1 MRSAAWLALAI
12 LPSVLTPAQ
21 LSAQKKPFDAAA
33 LLRVQ
38 RLSDPQLSPDGRT
51 VAFQSAVADMDGNRT
66 VRSIWTVPLEGN
78 GAMPHKLAE
87 PAERPRWSADGK
99 SIFYESSTGGSSQIW
114 SVNPDG
120 SGQRQVTH
128 LATDV
133 DGEIVSADGKYLV
146 VTSNVYPECG
156 ADDACNRKLLDAA
169 KKNPASARL
178 ITGLLYRHWN
188 AWEDKTVSHLL
199 SISLLTGKVV
209 DLTPGKRPVPV
220 FALGE
225 PDDYAISPDGKEVC
239 YAMNQDEVP
248 AAGTNS
254 DLFVVPVEGGV
265 SHKITGSPG
274 ADSSPRYSP
283 DGRYLAYRSQAR
295 GGYESDRWRL
305 AVLERASGKLTLPT
319 DAIDRSVRSFA
330 WAPDS
335 TRVFFGA
342 IDRGHQAIQFVG
354 VEGGGTRI
362 ALTGNNTL
370 DDMQFTP
377 DGKTMIF
384 TRQSGSSPVEICR
397 ASSSGQAVPLT
408 HLNDELLGQYELTA
422 LEEFRVK
429 SADGAEIQSFVV
441 KPPGFSA
448 SRKYAVLLLIHG
460 GPEGEWGESWSARW
474 NAQVLAGAGYVVV
487 MPNPRGSI
495 GYGQKF
501 TEDIAQDWGGKPF
514 DDIMA
519 VTDYV
524 AKLPYVDAERMA
536 AAGGSYGGYMV
547 DWMLGHT
554 DRFRAF
560 VSHSGVFDLRAWAEA
575 TEELWFP
582 VWEFGGMPWDN
593 AEVYDKWSPNRFAKD
608 FATPTLVIQG
618 EQDFRVPYTQSLQLF
633 TALQMRKVPSEL
645 LVFPDEGHWI
655 LKPRNSQLWYKTV
668 IDWVNNWTTKK

>member
-1 MRSAAWLALAI
+1 MRSTAWLALAI

-99 SIFYESSTGGSSQIW
+99 SIFYVSSTGGSSQIW

-169 KKNPASARL
+169 KKNPPSARL

-199 SISLLTGKVV
+199 SISLLTGKAV

-501 TEDIAQDWGGKPF
+501 TEDIAQDWGRQAVRRHHGGDGLCGEAALRGCGADGGGGRLLRRLHGGLDAGPHGSFQGVCVALRRVRSAGMGGGDRGAVVPGVGVRRDAVGQRGGLRQMVAEPLCEGLCDADAGDPGRAGFPRAVHAKPAAF
-514 DDIMA
+514 HGAADAQSA
-519 VTDYV
+519 V
-524 AKLPYVDAERMA
+524 R
-536 AAGGSYGGYMV
+536 AAG
-547 DWMLGHT
+547 
-554 DRFRAF
+554 
-560 VSHSGVFDLRAWAEA
+560 VSR
-575 TEELWFP
+575 
-582 VWEFGGMPWDN
+582 
-593 AEVYDKWSPNRFAKD
+593 
-608 FATPTLVIQG
+608 
-618 EQDFRVPYTQSLQLF
+618 
-633 TALQMRKVPSEL
+633 
-645 LVFPDEGHWI
+645 
-655 LKPRNSQLWYKTV
+655 
-668 IDWVNNWTTKK
+668 